1 MESLVISLLGSLY
14 LDVDNFVTPVWL
26 WLILLWPLLWL
37 FQVVSLGPIQSA
49 EDDLKQLQA
58 QRQFVFR
65 HPLIHLQNRI
75 RQISPKAKP
84 AFSWLKLALQLLR
97 GLAIVSLAVALA
109 QPQKIQP
116 SDPLPQEKT
125 VRDIVFVI
133 ESSAS
138 FLLPDYQVN
147 GHSDTRMN
155 VVKSVL
161 DQFIG
166 GLAGNRFGLTIYAQQ
181 AYTLM
186 PLSSDQTAARLN
198 LKRLKPYLA
207 GRTDEALGEALGLA
221 LKQTEKGMQ
230 KGDEDTLKRVV
241 VLISDGQ
248 AHRSRIDVE
257 EAINYAQ
264 MMNVPIYTVG
274 VGASGE
280 EADQRVYSGL
290 IYQPLESE
298 SLKRIAAETNGQ
310 YYQIGSGDD
319 LQKVL
324 HTIDQTEGVPFLA
337 PPSPPRKIPLYQ
349 WPLLVGVA
357 SLLVYLLLSIVFSP
371 QMTRPVTE
379 TATGGGR

>member
-1 MESLVISLLGSLY
+1 MESLVMSWLSALS
-14 LDVDNFVTPVWL
+14 LDVDSFATPVWL

-37 FQVVSLGPIQSA
+37 LQTLRLWPIQA
-49 EDDLKQLQA
+49 KEDDLAQLQS

-65 HPLIHLQNRI
+65 HPLIHLQSRVS
-75 RQISPKAKP
+75 QTSPGKSI
-84 AFSWLKLALQLLR
+84 FSWFKLFLQLLR
-97 GLAIVSLAVALA
+97 GLVIVSLAVALA
-109 QPQKIQP
+109 QPQKMQP

-125 VRDIVFVI
+125 VRDVVFVI

-147 GHSDTRMN
+147 GKADTRMN
-155 VVKSVL
+155 VVRSVL

-186 PLSSDQTAARLN
+186 PLSADQTVARLN

-221 LKQTEKGMQ
+221 LKQTEQGMQ
-230 KGDEDTLKRVV
+230 KGDEDTLRRVV

-248 AHRSRIDVE
+248 AQPSRIDVS

-274 VGASGE
+274 VGASSQ
-280 EADQRVYSGL
+280 EADQRLYSGL
-290 IYQPLESE
+290 LYQPLESE
-298 SLKRIAAETNGQ
+298 SLKRIAAETNGH

-324 HTIDQTEGVPFLA
+324 HKIDQTEGVPYLA
-337 PPSPPRKIPLYQ
+337 PPSPPQKIPLYH
-349 WPLLVGVA
+349 WPLLFGVL
-357 SLLVYLLLSIVFSP
+357 SLLVYLLLSIALASHLSK
-371 QMTRPVTE
+371 PVK
-379 TATGGGR
+379 TATQGGL

>member
-1 MESLVISLLGSLY
+1 MESLVLSW
-14 LDVDNFVTPVWL
+14 LDVLSFDVDRFASPVWL
-26 WLILLWPLLWL
+26 WLMFAWPLLWML
-37 FQVVSLGPIQSA
+37 QTISLGPVQA
-49 EDDLKQLQA
+49 GEDDLAQLQA

-65 HPLIHLQNRI
+65 HPLIHLQTRGAVDST
-75 RQISPKAKP
+75 RPS
-84 AFSWLKLALQLLR
+84 AFSWLRMGLQLLR
-97 GLAIVSLAVALA
+97 GLVIVSVALALA
-109 QPQKIQP
+109 QPQKVQL
-116 SDPLPQEKT
+116 SEPLPQEKT
-125 VRDIVFVI
+125 VRDVVFVI

-147 GHSDTRMN
+147 GQADTRMN

-221 LKQTEKGMQ
+221 LKQAEKGMQ
-230 KGDEDTLKRVV
+230 KGDEETLRRVV

-248 AHRSRIDVE
+248 SQPSRVAVE

-274 VGASGE
+274 VGASSDK
-280 EADQRVYSGL
+280 ADTRLYSGL
-290 IYQPLESE
+290 LYQPLESA
-298 SLKRIAAETNGQ
+298 SLKQIAAETNGH

-324 HTIDQTEGVPFLA
+324 RQIDQTEGVPYLA
-337 PPSPPRKIPLYQ
+337 PPSPPRKVPLYQ
-349 WPLLVGVA
+349 WPLLFGVA
-357 SLLVYLLLSIVFSP
+357 ALLLYLLLSLSLASRLSK
-371 QMTRPVTE
+371 QTE
-379 TATGGGR
+379 AATQGGH